1 MCNFICMAFQTIC
14 LALPIGFS
22 IFKDVMTF
30 LYSFELSFYIELV
43 GLKIESV
50 SSSNGIILF
59 LPTCICILEHY
70 VIGQYIAGR
79 ARISIQR
86 AHICNSAKDPAHWQF
101 FLLKIMLQILDL
113 IFLIVVSYNFKQV
126 VSLQAIPHIYQWN
139 LSTDCLNLF

>member
-1 MCNFICMAFQTIC
+1 MAFQTIC

-30 LYSFELSFYIELV
+30 LYSFELSFYIEL

-70 VIGQYIAGR
+70 VIGQYIVDVLCR
-79 ARISIQR
+79 QPI
-86 AHICNSAKDPAHWQF
+86 KLF
-101 FLLKIMLQILDL
+101 K
-113 IFLIVVSYNFKQV
+113 VVSTSEFHEY
-126 VSLQAIPHIYQWN
+126 
-139 LSTDCLNLF
+139 

>member
-1 MCNFICMAFQTIC
+1 MCIICMAFQTIC

-30 LYSFELSFYIELV
+30 LYSFELSFYIEL

-70 VIGQYIAGR
+70 VIGRYIARR
-79 ARISIQR
+79 ARISVQR
-86 AHICNSAKDPAHWQF
+86 AHICNSAKDPAH
-101 FLLKIMLQILDL
+101 
-113 IFLIVVSYNFKQV
+113 
-126 VSLQAIPHIYQWN
+126 
-139 LSTDCLNLF
+139 

>member
-70 VIGQYIAGR
+70 VIGRYIAGR
-79 ARISIQR
+79 ARISVQR
-86 AHICNSAKDPAHWQF
+86 AHICNSAKDPAH
-101 FLLKIMLQILDL
+101 
-113 IFLIVVSYNFKQV
+113 
-126 VSLQAIPHIYQWN
+126 
-139 LSTDCLNLF
+139 

>member
-1 MCNFICMAFQTIC
+1 MCNCICMAFQTIC

-30 LYSFELSFYIELV
+30 LYSFELSFYIEL

-70 VIGQYIAGR
+70 VIGRYIAGR
-79 ARISIQR
+79 ARISVQR
-86 AHICNSAKDPAHWQF
+86 AHICNSAKDPAH
-101 FLLKIMLQILDL
+101 
-113 IFLIVVSYNFKQV
+113 
-126 VSLQAIPHIYQWN
+126 
-139 LSTDCLNLF
+139 

>member
-1 MCNFICMAFQTIC
+1 MQLYKGTGLNVYICMAFQTIC

-30 LYSFELSFYIELV
+30 LYSFELSFYIEL

-86 AHICNSAKDPAHWQF
+86 AHICNSAKDPAH
-101 FLLKIMLQILDL
+101 
-113 IFLIVVSYNFKQV
+113 
-126 VSLQAIPHIYQWN
+126 
-139 LSTDCLNLF
+139 

>member
-1 MCNFICMAFQTIC
+1 MQLYKSTGLNVYICMAFQTIC

-70 VIGQYIAGR
+70 VIERYIAGR
-79 ARISIQR
+79 ARIFCTES
-86 AHICNSAKDPAHWQF
+86 AH
-101 FLLKIMLQILDL
+101 M
-113 IFLIVVSYNFKQV
+113 
-126 VSLQAIPHIYQWN
+126 
-139 LSTDCLNLF
+139 

>member
-1 MCNFICMAFQTIC
+1 MAFQTIC

-30 LYSFELSFYIELV
+30 LYSFELSFYIEL

-70 VIGQYIAGR
+70 VIGRYIARR
-79 ARISIQR
+79 ARFSVDVIVLKTL
-86 AHICNSAKDPAHWQF
+86 HIDSFFGENYASNS
-101 FLLKIMLQILDL
+101 
-113 IFLIVVSYNFKQV
+113 
-126 VSLQAIPHIYQWN
+126 
-139 LSTDCLNLF
+139 

>member
-1 MCNFICMAFQTIC
+1 MCKCMAFQTIC

-59 LPTCICILEHY
+59 LPTCICILETLCY
-70 VIGQYIAGR
+70 R
-79 ARISIQR
+79 AIYRR
-86 AHICNSAKDPAHWQF
+86 ACAYFCIESAH
-101 FLLKIMLQILDL
+101 M
-113 IFLIVVSYNFKQV
+113 
-126 VSLQAIPHIYQWN
+126 
-139 LSTDCLNLF
+139 